1 MLLEEQE
8 YIENGLKNLCCS
20 RLLENPIIKF
30 ILVSFNLEDVKR
42 VFKNL
47 SYNYLPWAN
56 LCLPPHGAVPDGY
69 HTCLSKAFGHTS
81 SNTAPQEH
89 H

>member
-1 MLLEEQE
+1 MDLKKSLLFVFIGKSNH
-8 YIENGLKNLCCS
+8 YIHIS
-20 RLLENPIIKF
+20 KF
-30 ILVSFNLEDVKR
+30 RFRGCKMWFF
-42 VFKNL
+42 FKNL